1 MRSCCDANGGDLRY
15 TLISLSHASLLVVGI
30 RACKVMGEI
39 RFAGSVFLARSF
51 YHDAIVCLL
60 ASSRAVVCL
69 IVSSARFF
77 RFVAWGRG
85 TPKIASPL
93 RRNECPQI
101 YFKFDRPISINAGT
115 RGAPGVASGSGTIFA
130 VFRSC
135 NTSAILHAIRRDVA
149 PTRLVTS

>member
-69 IVSSARFF
+69 IVAARAFLDLSLGEGAPPKLLRRFAAMSARKSTSNLIDPYRSMRAPAVRRALRLVPAQSLRSF
-77 RFVAWGRG
+77 GRV
-85 TPKIASPL
+85 I
-93 RRNECPQI
+93 PQ
-101 YFKFDRPISINAGT
+101 
-115 RGAPGVASGSGTIFA
+115 
-130 VFRSC
+130 RSC
-135 NTSAILHAIRRDVA
+135 TQFDVM
-149 PTRLVTS
+149 